1 MYDYEYEDEILI
13 FLRFMKFLHIYEPEA
28 LKLLIKEHPKV
39 DEDEIYMILDELLW
53 TFFDDAG
60 PYEDDEMTTVRFS
73 DERIDRLYEL
83 GCKGCQSLREIRAW
97 QEKIEDIFLFYV
109 VGASY
114 SVFDVAYHFS
124 ASHVTI
130 DITLSPDCYDP
141 APFLNSVIN
150 MILHC
155 QQELRHMEDAAKKIR
170 VLQKRRPHNGV
181 ETLRTAERY
190 DPPNFIQSECDHRA
204 GTHSRRRCKLPGD

>member
-73 DERIDRLYEL
+73 DERIDRLYEPVSYTHL
-83 GCKGCQSLREIRAW
+83 TLPTILR
-97 QEKIEDIFLFYV
+97 V
-109 VGASY
+109 
-114 SVFDVAYHFS
+114 
-124 ASHVTI
+124 
-130 DITLSPDCYDP
+130 
-141 APFLNSVIN
+141 
-150 MILHC
+150 
-155 QQELRHMEDAAKKIR
+155 
-170 VLQKRRPHNGV
+170 
-181 ETLRTAERY
+181 
-190 DPPNFIQSECDHRA
+190 
-204 GTHSRRRCKLPGD
+204 

>member
-60 PYEDDEMTTVRFS
+60 PYEDDEMTTVCFS

-124 ASHVTI
+124 ATHATI

-141 APFLNSVIN
+141 EPFLNSVIN

-155 QQELRHMEDAAKKIR
+155 QQELRHMEEHSEEEQSSAEKEAA
-170 VLQKRRPHNGV
+170 
-181 ETLRTAERY
+181 
-190 DPPNFIQSECDHRA
+190 
-204 GTHSRRRCKLPGD
+204 